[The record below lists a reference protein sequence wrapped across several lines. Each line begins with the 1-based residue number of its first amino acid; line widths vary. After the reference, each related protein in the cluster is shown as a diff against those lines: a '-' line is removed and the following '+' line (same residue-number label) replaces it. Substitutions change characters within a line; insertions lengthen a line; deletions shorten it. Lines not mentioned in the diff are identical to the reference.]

1 MIINVRYAVL
11 RDKLVERQFKVHAQA
26 LHVIRRQPDDLKVAT
41 ARQRTV
47 SAQVSRRMIVHA
59 KIVEQ
64 SFG

>member
-1 MIINVRYAVL
+1 VIINVRYAVL
-11 RDKLVERQFKVHAQA
+11 RDKLVERQFKVRSQA
-26 LHVIRRQPDDLKVAT
+26 LRVIRRQPDNLEVAT